1 MINFLIKLSEKQLIP
16 DFAIRYGIR
25 ALLKKRINS
34 LLSTNPEENIQNK
47 IDFIQK
53 MNSSKIALVPELANK
68 QHYEI
73 PAEFY
78 KFCLG
83 RHRKYSSCYWEENT
97 KNLDEAELISL
108 KLTSEHAELANGQNI
123 LELGCGWGSLT
134 LWMAKEYPKSK
145 ITAVSNSSSQKAYI
159 LEQAKKRKLKN
170 ISIIT
175 EDMNKFNPKP
185 KYDRVVSVEMIE
197 HMRNHSQLFKKINN
211 WLKPEGLFFM
221 HIFVHKSQPYLF
233 EVEESDD
240 WMSQYFFS
248 GGMMPS
254 EDLPLFF
261 QEDLKIINQWSWS
274 GVHYEMTANAWLKNI
289 DLNKKKVMPV
299 LKDIYGKND
308 SKKWF
313 QRWRIFFM
321 SCAELWGY
329 ENGKEW
335 KVVHYLFKKCPPK

>member
-1 MINFLIKLSEKQLIP
+1 MISFLIKLAEKKLIP
-16 DFAIRYGIR
+16 DFIIRQGIR
-25 ALLKKRINS
+25 NLLKKRIQSLVSNNS
-34 LLSTNPEENIQNK
+34 EKNIQNK
-47 IDFIQK
+47 IQFIEE
-53 MNSSKIALVPELANK
+53 MNLSSIAVLPELANE

-73 PAEFY
+73 PEEFY
-78 KFCLG
+78 KYSLG
-83 RHRKYSSCYWEENT
+83 KHKKYSSCYWNEKT
-97 KNLDEAELISL
+97 KNLDEAELLSL
-108 KLTSEHAELANGQNI
+108 KLTSQHAHLINGLNI

-134 LWMAKEYPKSK
+134 LWMAKQYPKSK
-145 ITAVSNSSSQKAYI
+145 ITAVSNSSSQRLHI

-170 ISIIT
+170 ISVIT
-175 EDMNKFNPKP
+175 EDMNTFNPKV

-197 HMRNHSQLFKKINN
+197 HMRNHKKLFQKIAS
-211 WLKPEGLFFM
+211 WLKPDGLFFM
-221 HIFVHKSQPYLF
+221 HIFVNKSQPYLF
-233 EVEESDD
+233 EVQESDD

-261 QEDLKIINQWSWS
+261 QNDLKIIDQWSWS
-274 GVHYEMTANAWLKNI
+274 GVHYEKTANAWLKNI
-289 DLNKKKVMPV
+289 DLNKNKVMPV
-299 LKDIYGKND
+299 LEDIYGEKD

-335 KVVHYLFKKCPPK
+335 KVVHYLFKK

>member
-1 MINFLIKLSEKQLIP
+1 MISLLIKLSEKQLIP

-25 ALLKKRINS
+25 TLLKKRLDS
-34 LLSTNPEENIQNK
+34 LVSNNPETNIQDK
-47 IDFIQK
+47 IDFIHK

-73 PAEFY
+73 PANFY
-78 KFCLG
+78 KYCLG
-83 RHRKYSSCYWEENT
+83 RHRKYSSCYWEDNT
-97 KNLDEAELISL
+97 KNLDEAELLSL
-108 KLTSEHAELANGQNI
+108 KLTTQHAKLTNGQNI

-134 LWMAKEYPKSK
+134 LWMAKKFPKSK
-145 ITAVSNSSSQKAYI
+145 ITAVSNSSSQKTHI
-159 LEQAKKRKLKN
+159 LEQAKKRNLNN

-175 EDMNKFNPKP
+175 EDMNKFNPKTR
-185 KYDRVVSVEMIE
+185 YDRIVSVEMIE
-197 HMRNHSQLFKKINN
+197 HMRNHRQLFKKINT
-211 WLKPEGLFFM
+211 WLKPGGLFFM
-221 HIFVHKSQPYLF
+221 HIFVHKTQPYLF
-233 EVEESDD
+233 EVQDEDD

-261 QEDLKIINQWSWS
+261 QEDLKIIDQWSWS
-274 GVHYEMTANAWLKNI
+274 GKQYEKTANAWLANI
-289 DLNKKKVMPV
+289 DSNKEKVMRT
-299 LKDIYGKND
+299 LEKIYGKDN

-329 ENGKEW
+329 RDGNEW
-335 KVVHYLFKKCPPK
+335 KVVHYLFKK

>member
-1 MINFLIKLSEKQLIP
+1 MISLLIKLSEKQLIP

-25 ALLKKRINS
+25 MLLKKRLDS
-34 LLSTNPEENIQNK
+34 LVSNNPETNIQNK
-47 IDFIQK
+47 IDFIHK

-73 PAEFY
+73 PANFY
-78 KFCLG
+78 KYCLG
-83 RHRKYSSCYWEENT
+83 RHRKYSSCYWEDNT
-97 KNLDEAELISL
+97 KNLDEAELLSL
-108 KLTSEHAELANGQNI
+108 KLTTQHAKLTNGQNI

-134 LWMAKEYPKSK
+134 LWMAKKFPKSK
-145 ITAVSNSSSQKAYI
+145 ITAVSNSSSQKTHI
-159 LEQAKKRKLKN
+159 LEQAKKRNLNN

-175 EDMNKFNPKP
+175 EDMNKFNPKTR
-185 KYDRVVSVEMIE
+185 YDRIVSVEMIE
-197 HMRNHSQLFKKINN
+197 HMRNHRQLFKKINT
-211 WLKPEGLFFM
+211 WLKPGGLFFM
-221 HIFVHKSQPYLF
+221 HIFVHKTQPYLF
-233 EVEESDD
+233 EVQDEDD

-261 QEDLKIINQWSWS
+261 QEDLKIIDQWSWS
-274 GVHYEMTANAWLKNI
+274 GKQYEKTANAWLANI
-289 DLNKKKVMPV
+289 DSNKEKVMKT
-299 LKDIYGKND
+299 LEKIYGKDN

-329 ENGKEW
+329 RDGNEW
-335 KVVHYLFKKCPPK
+335 KVVHYLFKK

>member
-1 MINFLIKLSEKQLIP
+1 MISLLIKLSEKQLIP

-25 ALLKKRINS
+25 MLLKKRLDS
-34 LLSTNPEENIQNK
+34 LVSNNPETNIQNK
-47 IDFIQK
+47 IDFIHK

-73 PAEFY
+73 PANFY
-78 KFCLG
+78 KYCLG
-83 RHRKYSSCYWEENT
+83 RHRKYSSCYWEDNT
-97 KNLDEAELISL
+97 KNLDEAELLSL
-108 KLTSEHAELANGQNI
+108 KLTTQHAKLTNGQNI

-134 LWMAKEYPKSK
+134 LWMAKKFPKSK
-145 ITAVSNSSSQKAYI
+145 ITAVSNSSSQKTHI
-159 LEQAKKRKLKN
+159 LEQAKKRNLNN

-175 EDMNKFNPKP
+175 EDMNKFNPKTR
-185 KYDRVVSVEMIE
+185 YDRIVSVEMIE
-197 HMRNHSQLFKKINN
+197 HMRNHRQLFKKINT
-211 WLKPEGLFFM
+211 WLKPGGLFFM
-221 HIFVHKSQPYLF
+221 HIFVHKTQPYLF
-233 EVEESDD
+233 EVQDEDD

-261 QEDLKIINQWSWS
+261 QEDLKIIDQWSWS
-274 GVHYEMTANAWLKNI
+274 GKQYEKTANAWLANI
-289 DLNKKKVMPV
+289 DSNKEKVMKA
-299 LKDIYGKND
+299 LEKIYGKDN

-329 ENGKEW
+329 RDGNEW
-335 KVVHYLFKKCPPK
+335 KVVHYLFKK

>member
-1 MINFLIKLSEKQLIP
+1 MISLLIKLSEKQLIP

-25 ALLKKRINS
+25 TLLKKRLDS
-34 LLSTNPEENIQNK
+34 LVSNNPETNIQDK
-47 IDFIQK
+47 IDFIHK

-73 PAEFY
+73 PANFY
-78 KFCLG
+78 KYCLG
-83 RHRKYSSCYWEENT
+83 RHRKYSSCYWEDNT
-97 KNLDEAELISL
+97 KNLDEAELLSL
-108 KLTSEHAELANGQNI
+108 KLTTQHAKLTNGQNI

-134 LWMAKEYPKSK
+134 LWMAKKFPKSK
-145 ITAVSNSSSQKAYI
+145 ITAVSNSSSQKTHI
-159 LEQAKKRKLKN
+159 LEQAKKRNLNN

-175 EDMNKFNPKP
+175 EDMNKFNPKTR
-185 KYDRVVSVEMIE
+185 YDRIVSVEMIE
-197 HMRNHSQLFKKINN
+197 HMRNHRQLFKKINT
-211 WLKPEGLFFM
+211 WLKPGGLFFM
-221 HIFVHKSQPYLF
+221 HIFVHKTQPYLF
-233 EVEESDD
+233 EVQDEDD

-261 QEDLKIINQWSWS
+261 QEDLKIIDQWSWS
-274 GVHYEMTANAWLKNI
+274 GKQYEKTANAWLANI
-289 DLNKKKVMPV
+289 DSNKEKVMKT
-299 LKDIYGKND
+299 LEKIYGKDN

-329 ENGKEW
+329 RDGNEW
-335 KVVHYLFKKCPPK
+335 KVVHYLFKK

>member
-1 MINFLIKLSEKQLIP
+1 MISFLIILAEKKLIP
-16 DFAIRYGIR
+16 DFIIRHGIR
-25 ALLKKRINS
+25 ILLKKRINS
-34 LLSTNPEENIQNK
+34 LVSNNPEENIQDK
-47 IDFIQK
+47 IQFIK
-53 MNSSKIALVPELANK
+53 AMNLSSIAVVPELAND

-78 KFCLG
+78 NHCLG
-83 RHRKYSSCYWEENT
+83 KHKKYSSCYWDNKT
-97 KNLDEAELISL
+97 KNLNEAELLSL
-108 KLTSEHAELANGQNI
+108 KLTSKNAKLTNGLNI

-134 LWMAKEYPKSK
+134 FWMAKQYPKSK
-145 ITAVSNSSSQKAYI
+145 ITAVSNSSSQRLHI

-170 ISIIT
+170 ISVIT
-175 EDMNKFNPKP
+175 EDMNTFNPKV

-197 HMRNHSQLFKKINN
+197 HMRNHKKLFKKIAS
-211 WLKPEGLFFM
+211 WLRPDGLFFM

-261 QEDLKIINQWSWS
+261 QDDLKIIDQWSWS
-274 GVHYEMTANAWLKNI
+274 GIHYEMTANAWLKNI
-289 DLNKKKVMPV
+289 DANKNKVMPV
-299 LKDIYGKND
+299 LKNIYGKND

-335 KVVHYLFKKCPPK
+335 KVVHYLFKK

>member
-1 MINFLIKLSEKQLIP
+1 MISFLIKLAEKKLIP
-16 DFAIRYGIR
+16 DFVIRQGIR
-25 ALLKKRINS
+25 ILLKKRIHS
-34 LLSTNPEENIQNK
+34 LVSNNPEKNIQDK
-47 IDFIQK
+47 IQFITK
-53 MNSSKIALVPELANK
+53 MNLSSIAIVPELANE

-73 PAEFY
+73 PADFY
-78 KFCLG
+78 NYCLG
-83 RHRKYSSCYWEENT
+83 KHKKYSSCYWAEKT
-97 KNLDEAELISL
+97 RNLDEAELLSL
-108 KLTSEHAELANGQNI
+108 KLSSKHAKLTNGLNI

-134 LWMAKEYPKSK
+134 LWMAKQYPKSN
-145 ITAVSNSSSQKAYI
+145 ITAVSNSSSQKLYI
-159 LEQAKKRKLKN
+159 LDQAKKRKLKN
-170 ISIIT
+170 ISVIT
-175 EDMNKFNPKP
+175 EDMNKFNPKAR
-185 KYDRVVSVEMIE
+185 YDRVVSVEMIE
-197 HMRNHSQLFKKINN
+197 HMRNHKKLFQKIAS
-211 WLKPEGLFFM
+211 WLKPDGLFFM

-233 EVEESDD
+233 EVQEKDD

-261 QEDLKIINQWSWS
+261 QDNLKIIDQWSWS

-289 DLNKKKVMPV
+289 DANKDKVISV
-299 LKDIYGKND
+299 LKVVYGEND

-335 KVVHYLFKKCPPK
+335 KVVHYLFKK

>member
-1 MINFLIKLSEKQLIP
+1 MISFLIKLAEKKLIP
-16 DFAIRYGIR
+16 DFIIRQGIR
-25 ALLKKRINS
+25 NLLKKRIQSLVSNNS
-34 LLSTNPEENIQNK
+34 EKNIQNK
-47 IDFIQK
+47 IQFIEE
-53 MNSSKIALVPELANK
+53 MNLSSIAVLPELANE

-73 PAEFY
+73 PEEFY
-78 KFCLG
+78 KYSLG
-83 RHRKYSSCYWEENT
+83 KHKKYSSCYWNEKT
-97 KNLDEAELISL
+97 KNLDEAELLSL
-108 KLTSEHAELANGQNI
+108 KLTSQHAQLINGLNI

-134 LWMAKEYPKSK
+134 LWMAKQYPKSK
-145 ITAVSNSSSQKAYI
+145 ITAVSNSSSQRLHI

-170 ISIIT
+170 ISVIT
-175 EDMNKFNPKP
+175 EDMNTFNPKV

-197 HMRNHSQLFKKINN
+197 HMRNHKKLFQKIAS
-211 WLKPEGLFFM
+211 WLKPDGLFFM

-233 EVEESDD
+233 EVQESDD

-261 QEDLKIINQWSWS
+261 QNDLKIIDQWSWS
-274 GVHYEMTANAWLKNI
+274 GVHYEKTANAWLKNI
-289 DLNKKKVMPV
+289 DLNKNKVMPV

-335 KVVHYLFKKCPPK
+335 KVVHYLFKK

>member
-1 MINFLIKLSEKQLIP
+1 MISLLIKLSEKQLIP

-25 ALLKKRINS
+25 TLLKKRLDS
-34 LLSTNPEENIQNK
+34 LVSNNPETNIQDK
-47 IDFIQK
+47 IDFIHK

-73 PAEFY
+73 PANFY
-78 KFCLG
+78 KYCLG
-83 RHRKYSSCYWEENT
+83 RHRKYSSCYWEDNT
-97 KNLDEAELISL
+97 KDLDEAELLSL
-108 KLTSEHAELANGQNI
+108 KLTTQHAKLTNGQNI

-134 LWMAKEYPKSK
+134 LWMAKKFPKSK
-145 ITAVSNSSSQKAYI
+145 ITAVSNSSSQKTHI
-159 LEQAKKRKLKN
+159 LEQAKKRNLNN

-175 EDMNKFNPKP
+175 EDMNKFNPKTR
-185 KYDRVVSVEMIE
+185 YDRIVSVEMIE
-197 HMRNHSQLFKKINN
+197 HMRNHRQLFKKINT
-211 WLKPEGLFFM
+211 WLKPGGLFFM
-221 HIFVHKSQPYLF
+221 HIFVHKTQPYLF
-233 EVEESDD
+233 EVQDEDD

-261 QEDLKIINQWSWS
+261 QEDLKIIDQWSWS
-274 GVHYEMTANAWLKNI
+274 GKQYEKTANAWLANI
-289 DLNKKKVMPV
+289 DFNKEKVMKT
-299 LKDIYGKND
+299 LEKIYGKDN

-329 ENGKEW
+329 RDGNEW
-335 KVVHYLFKKCPPK
+335 KVVHYLFKK

>member
-1 MINFLIKLSEKQLIP
+1 MISFLIKLAEKKLIP
-16 DFAIRYGIR
+16 DFIIRQGIR
-25 ALLKKRINS
+25 NLLKKRIQSLVSNNS
-34 LLSTNPEENIQNK
+34 EKNIQNK
-47 IDFIQK
+47 IQFIEE
-53 MNSSKIALVPELANK
+53 MNSSSIAVLPELANE

-73 PAEFY
+73 PEEFY
-78 KFCLG
+78 KYSLG
-83 RHRKYSSCYWEENT
+83 KHKKYSSCYWNEKT
-97 KNLDEAELISL
+97 KNLDEAELLSL
-108 KLTSEHAELANGQNI
+108 KLTSQHAQLINGLNI

-134 LWMAKEYPKSK
+134 LWMAKQYPKSK
-145 ITAVSNSSSQKAYI
+145 ITAVSNSSSQRLHI

-170 ISIIT
+170 ISVIT
-175 EDMNKFNPKP
+175 EDMNTFNPKV

-197 HMRNHSQLFKKINN
+197 HMRNHKKLFQKIAS
-211 WLKPEGLFFM
+211 WLKQDGLFFM

-233 EVEESDD
+233 EVQESDD

-261 QEDLKIINQWSWS
+261 QNDLKIIDQWSWS
-274 GVHYEMTANAWLKNI
+274 GVHYEKTANAWLKNI
-289 DLNKKKVMPV
+289 DLNKNKVMPV
-299 LKDIYGKND
+299 LEDIYGEKD

-335 KVVHYLFKKCPPK
+335 KVVHYLFKK

>member
-1 MINFLIKLSEKQLIP
+1 MISLLIKLSEKQLIP

-25 ALLKKRINS
+25 TLLKKRLDS
-34 LLSTNPEENIQNK
+34 LVSNNPETNIQDK
-47 IDFIQK
+47 IDFIHK

-73 PAEFY
+73 PANFY
-78 KFCLG
+78 KYCLG
-83 RHRKYSSCYWEENT
+83 RHRKYSSCYWEDNT
-97 KNLDEAELISL
+97 KDLDEAELLSL
-108 KLTSEHAELANGQNI
+108 KLTTQHAKLTNGQNI

-134 LWMAKEYPKSK
+134 LWMAKKFPKSK
-145 ITAVSNSSSQKAYI
+145 ITAVSNSSSQKTHI
-159 LEQAKKRKLKN
+159 LEQAKKRNLNN

-175 EDMNKFNPKP
+175 EDMNKFNPKTR
-185 KYDRVVSVEMIE
+185 YDRIVSVEMIE
-197 HMRNHSQLFKKINN
+197 HMRNHRQLFKKINT
-211 WLKPEGLFFM
+211 WLKPGGLFFM
-221 HIFVHKSQPYLF
+221 HIFVHKTQPYLF
-233 EVEESDD
+233 EVQDEDD

-261 QEDLKIINQWSWS
+261 QEDLKIIDQWSWS
-274 GVHYEMTANAWLKNI
+274 GKQYEKTANAWLANI
-289 DLNKKKVMPV
+289 DSNKEKVMKT
-299 LKDIYGKND
+299 LEKIYGKDN

-329 ENGKEW
+329 RDGNEW
-335 KVVHYLFKKCPPK
+335 KVVHYLFKK

>member
-1 MINFLIKLSEKQLIP
+1 MISLLIKLSEKQLIP

-25 ALLKKRINS
+25 TLLKKRLDS
-34 LLSTNPEENIQNK
+34 LVSNNPETNIQDK
-47 IDFIQK
+47 IDFIHK

-73 PAEFY
+73 PANFY
-78 KFCLG
+78 KYCLG
-83 RHRKYSSCYWEENT
+83 RHRKYSSCYWEDNT
-97 KNLDEAELISL
+97 KNLDEAELLSL
-108 KLTSEHAELANGQNI
+108 KLTTQHAKLTNGQNI

-134 LWMAKEYPKSK
+134 LWMAKKFPKSK
-145 ITAVSNSSSQKAYI
+145 ITAVSNSSSQKTHI
-159 LEQAKKRKLKN
+159 LEQAKKRNLNN

-175 EDMNKFNPKP
+175 EDMNKFNPKTR
-185 KYDRVVSVEMIE
+185 YDRIVSVEMIE
-197 HMRNHSQLFKKINN
+197 HMRNHRQLFKKINT
-211 WLKPEGLFFM
+211 WLKPGGLFFM
-221 HIFVHKSQPYLF
+221 HIFVHKTQPYLF
-233 EVEESDD
+233 EVQDEDD

-261 QEDLKIINQWSWS
+261 QEDLKIIDQWSWS
-274 GVHYEMTANAWLKNI
+274 GKQYEKTANAWLANI
-289 DLNKKKVMPV
+289 DFNKEKVMKT
-299 LKDIYGKND
+299 LEKIYGKDN

-329 ENGKEW
+329 RDGNEW
-335 KVVHYLFKKCPPK
+335 KVAHYLFKK

>member
-1 MINFLIKLSEKQLIP
+1 MISLLIKLSEKQLIP

-25 ALLKKRINS
+25 TLLKKRLDS
-34 LLSTNPEENIQNK
+34 LVSNNPETNIQDK
-47 IDFIQK
+47 IDFIHK

-73 PAEFY
+73 PANFY
-78 KFCLG
+78 KYCLG
-83 RHRKYSSCYWEENT
+83 RHRKYSSCYWEDNT
-97 KNLDEAELISL
+97 KNLDEAELLSL
-108 KLTSEHAELANGQNI
+108 KLTTQHAKLTNGQNI

-134 LWMAKEYPKSK
+134 LWMAKKFPKSK
-145 ITAVSNSSSQKAYI
+145 ITAVSNSSSQKTHI
-159 LEQAKKRKLKN
+159 LEQAKKRNLNN

-175 EDMNKFNPKP
+175 EDMNKFNPKTR
-185 KYDRVVSVEMIE
+185 YDRIVSVEMIE
-197 HMRNHSQLFKKINN
+197 HMRNHRKLFKKINT
-211 WLKPEGLFFM
+211 WLKPGGLFFM
-221 HIFVHKSQPYLF
+221 HIFVHKTQPYLF
-233 EVEESDD
+233 EVQDEDD

-261 QEDLKIINQWSWS
+261 QEDLKIIDQWSWS
-274 GVHYEMTANAWLKNI
+274 GKQYEKTANAWLANI
-289 DLNKKKVMPV
+289 DSNKEKVMKT
-299 LKDIYGKND
+299 LEKIYGKDN

-329 ENGKEW
+329 RDGNEW
-335 KVVHYLFKKCPPK
+335 KVVHYLFKK

>member
-1 MINFLIKLSEKQLIP
+1 MINQLIKLSEKKLIP

-25 ALLKKRINS
+25 TLLKKRIDS
-34 LLSTNPEENIQNK
+34 LLSTNPEENIQDK
-47 IDFIQK
+47 IQFIKK
-53 MNSSKIALVPELANK
+53 MNLSSIAVVPELANE

-73 PAEFY
+73 PPEFY
-78 KFCLG
+78 NCCLG
-83 RHRKYSSCYWEENT
+83 RYKKYSSCYWSDKT
-97 KNLDEAELISL
+97 KNLDEAELLSL
-108 KLTSEHAELANGQNI
+108 KHTAKHAKLTNGHNI

-134 LWMAKEYPKSK
+134 LWMAKQYPKSK
-145 ITAVSNSSSQKAYI
+145 ITAVSNSSSQRLHI
-159 LEQAKKRKLKN
+159 LGQAKKRKLKN
-170 ISIIT
+170 ISVIT
-175 EDMNKFNPKP
+175 EDMNTFNPKVR
-185 KYDRVVSVEMIE
+185 YDRVVSVEMIE
-197 HMRNHSQLFKKINN
+197 HMRNHKKLFKKIAS
-211 WLKPEGLFFM
+211 WLKPDGLFFM

-261 QEDLKIINQWSWS
+261 QDDLKIIDQWSWS

-289 DLNKKKVMPV
+289 DTNKNKVMKV
-299 LKDIYGKND
+299 LSNIYGEDD

-329 ENGKEW
+329 KDGSEW
-335 KVVHYLFKKCPPK
+335 KVVHYLFKK

>member
-1 MINFLIKLSEKQLIP
+1 MISLLIMLAAKKLIP
-16 DFAIRYGIR
+16 DFMIRRGIR
-25 ALLKKRINS
+25 ILLKKRIQS
-34 LLSTNPEENIQNK
+34 LVSNNPEKNIQDK
-47 IDFIQK
+47 IQFIED
-53 MNSSKIALVPELANK
+53 MNFSSIAEVPELANE

-78 KFCLG
+78 NYCLG
-83 RHRKYSSCYWEENT
+83 KHKKYSSCYWNEKT
-97 KNLDEAELISL
+97 KNLNEAELLSL
-108 KLTSEHAELANGQNI
+108 QLTSKHAKLTNGLNI

-134 LWMAKEYPKSK
+134 LWMAKQYPKSK
-145 ITAVSNSSSQKAYI
+145 ITAVSNSSSQKLHI

-170 ISIIT
+170 ISVIT
-175 EDMNKFNPKP
+175 EDMNTFNPKGY
-185 KYDRVVSVEMIE
+185 YDRVVSVEMIE
-197 HMRNHSQLFKKINN
+197 HMRNHKKLFQKIAS

-221 HIFVHKSQPYLF
+221 HIFVHKTQPYLF
-233 EVEESDD
+233 EVQESDD

-261 QEDLKIINQWSWS
+261 QNDLKIIDQWSWS
-274 GVHYEMTANAWLKNI
+274 GFHYEMTANAWLKNI
-289 DLNKKKVMPV
+289 DLNKNKVMPV

-329 ENGKEW
+329 EDGKEW
-335 KVVHYLFKKCPPK
+335 KVVHYLFKK